1 MSESHRNL
9 WTTVSQ
15 LLLLLLLPLRLELL
29 PLLLE
34 LLPLLLLALTPPLLL
49 LRFSSY
55 LPPPAVRERNSWS
68 HAVKSNPSPGCWD
81 SAASSHQSCSSPS
94 PCPRPSS
101 RTWTSGSAVAARKL
115 FSFPRSQSYQLSFVS
130 AGLNT
135 PGRRGFFV

>member
-68 HAVKSNPSPGCWD
+68 HAVKSNPKQSRLLGLGGIESPE
-81 SAASSHQSCSSPS
+81 
-94 PCPRPSS
+94 
-101 RTWTSGSAVAARKL
+101 L
-115 FSFPRSQSYQLSFVS
+115 FLPFSLSTAFVS
-130 AGLNT
+130 HLDFRLCCCCKET
-135 PGRRGFFV
+135 IQFPE